1 MAARVGLLPLYLE
14 LYDRAMPE
22 VRPTVEAFANAV
34 AGALADHGLD
44 VAPAPVCRVADEFRC
59 AVRQFEQEGVACLVT
74 LHLAYSP
81 SLESADAIAGSR
93 LPIIAL
99 DTTPDAAFGP
109 QTDPAAIMA
118 NHGIHGVQ
126 DLCSV
131 LRRRGRPYA
140 VVAGHWRAPET
151 LARVAEWARAAELAT
166 ALRTARVG
174 LIGEP
179 FRGMGDF
186 AVTERRLREA
196 IGIDVLPCGRPAIAE
211 FLPGPGDAEIQ
222 RETTALLERCQAS
235 DLPDAAL
242 RASVRASLA
251 VRRWIARERLD
262 AFSVNFLAV
271 GRDSGLPTMPFL
283 ETSLAMSRG
292 VGYAGE
298 GDVLTAAFVAS
309 VAKRFPAS
317 FTEMF
322 CPDWEGGTVFLSH
335 MGEANLD
342 LLEGRPA
349 LLCRPFPWADV
360 EPPVAAVG
368 CFRAGEA
375 ALLNLA
381 PGPADTFGFVAALG
395 EMVAPVGEDRLRE
408 CVRGWFRP
416 ATALPAF
423 LEAYSLAGGTHHLA
437 VAYGSGVIEELER
450 AAALLG
456 WSFTRV

>member
-1 MAARVGLLPLYLE
+1 MATKVGLLPLYLE

-22 VRPTVEAFANAV
+22 VRPGVEAFADQIA
-34 AGALADHGLD
+34 AALSEHGLR
-44 VAPAPVCRVADEFRC
+44 VARAPVCRQADEFRC
-59 AVRQFEQEGVACLVT
+59 AVRRFEQEGVACLVT

-81 SLESADAIAGSR
+81 SLESVDAIAGSR
-93 LPIIAL
+93 LPVVVL

-109 QTDPAAIMA
+109 GTDPAAIMR

-131 LRRRGRPYA
+131 LRRRGRPYT
-140 VVAGHWRAPET
+140 VVAGHWSAPAT
-151 LARVAEWARAAELAT
+151 LARVAEWAHAAEIAT

-186 AVTERRLREA
+186 AVTERALREA
-196 IGIDVLPCGRPAIAE
+196 IGVEVLPCGRPVIAE
-211 FLPGPGDAEIQ
+211 FLPATDDPAVEREARDLGERCDAGDLPQ
-222 RETTALLERCQAS
+222 GALL
-235 DLPDAAL
+235 
-242 RASVRASLA
+242 ASVRASLA

-271 GRDSGLPTMPFL
+271 GRDAGLPTVPFL
-283 ETSLAMSRG
+283 EASLAMARG

-298 GDVLTAAFVAS
+298 GDALTAAFVAA
-309 VAKRFPAS
+309 VARRHPTS

-335 MGEANLD
+335 MGEANVD
-342 LLEGRPA
+342 LLDVRPR
-349 LLCRPFPWADV
+349 LICRPFPWADA

-368 CFRAGEA
+368 RFRPGEA

-381 PGPADTFGFVAALG
+381 PGPGDTFGIVAARG
-395 EMVAPVGEDRLRE
+395 EIVHPEGEDRFE
-408 CVRGWFRP
+408 ESVRGWFRP
-416 ATALPAF
+416 AAVLPDF
-423 LEAYSLAGGTHHLA
+423 LEAYSHAGGTHHLA
-437 VAYGSGVIEELER
+437 LAYGAGVVDEIER
-450 AAALLG
+450 AARLLG
-456 WSFTRV
+456 WRCDRV